1 MAAKVSNPI
10 RRRRHLIL
18 WALLLSGLTQAEVA
32 RRCGVT
38 RSMVC
43 HVIAGRKAHARVQAA
58 LARVCRMSKT
68 ELWED

>member
-1 MAAKVSNPI
+1 MATKLANPV
-10 RRRRHLIL
+10 RRRRQLIL
-18 WALLLSGLTQAEVA
+18 GALLLSGRTQAEVA

-58 LARVCRMSKT
+58 LARVCRMSRS